1 MYMVELSCISCSR
14 DLETRLKHAERE
26 GRGIQAKSFTAIVSS
41 NLMHTY
47 PIASFLQRGTVPKDL
62 RAKERERVGLYRQKT
77 KAALVIQL
85 AWRRYQRRK
94 KHRLALEAQTRVIQ
108 VSVLE
113 RR

>member
-1 MYMVELSCISCSR
+1 MHVCGKSSYISYSR
-14 DLETRLKHAERE
+14 DLESRLKQAERE
-26 GRGIQAKSFTAIVSS
+26 GRDIQAKSFTTIVSS
-41 NLMHTY
+41 NLMLAC
-47 PIASFLQRGTVPKDL
+47 PDANFLQRGTVPKDL

-108 VSVLE
+108 VSVCM
-113 RR
+113 